1 MNNTNQLGQPDYIP
15 MQQYAYIPENNAS
28 QYEQPTFKQN
38 YLNSAELPRLGA
50 LNKLYAELKNVL
62 LDKRVGL
69 EPLQVND
76 LLFNQKTFNDKDL
89 NRFYRHLLNYTYAST
104 ALEVKNH
111 EEVNAH
117 LKEIHRLLKT
127 LVKEEPKA
135 PTQALPPAT

>member
-1 MNNTNQLGQPDYIP
+1 MNNTNQLGQVDYIP
-15 MQQYAYIPENNAS
+15 IAQYPSYIPENNS
-28 QYEQPTFKQN
+28 LQYGPPTFKQN

-76 LLFNQKTFNDKDL
+76 LLFNQKSFNDKDL

-111 EEVNAH
+111 EEVNSH

-127 LVKEEPKA
+127 LVKEDPKV
-135 PTQALPPAT
+135 LPPTT